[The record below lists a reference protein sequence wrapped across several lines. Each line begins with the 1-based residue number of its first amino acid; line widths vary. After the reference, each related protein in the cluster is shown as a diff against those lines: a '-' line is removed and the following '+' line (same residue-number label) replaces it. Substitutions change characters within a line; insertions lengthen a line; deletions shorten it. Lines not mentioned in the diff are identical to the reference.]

1 MAIQCHSQNAAMKIG
16 MWSVAVI
23 VNTHYQ
29 FIVHDKGASLNSIV
43 LLDKMDILGF
53 SMHQTSKKTLFVCSL
68 IGHLHLE
75 NRPALVHSK
84 AVVP

>member
-53 SMHQTSKKTLFVCSL
+53 SMYQTIKKNAFCVLSDWPLTLRKSACIS
-68 IGHLHLE
+68 
-75 NRPALVHSK
+75 A
-84 AVVP
+84 